1 MGKRK
6 TIHVEIVPANWKR
19 LERYIKIY
27 NKNPGRDTPRIKD
40 AHVINEALLYYLS
53 QNTLQAKG

>member
-19 LERYIKIY
+19 LERYVKQY

-40 AHVINEALLYYLS
+40 AHVINEALLYYLP
-53 QNTLQAKG
+53 QTGPKGEG

>member
-40 AHVINEALLYYLS
+40 AHVINEALLYHLAHS
-53 QNTLQAKG
+53 GQRAGG